1 MNEWY
6 RLVGRHKRLLNFG
19 FLFNFFSSFGQTY
32 FIALFVPFW
41 IVAFDLTNATFGTMY
56 ATVTILSAFMLTYLG
71 RFIDTI
77 SLTRYSLYVFA
88 GLVLSM
94 FLLSQ
99 AKSVAMLM
107 VALFLVRMLGQG
119 LMTHASSTGIAKHIV
134 QGRGKALGLTALGH
148 PAGQLIFPIILVPM
162 IAFAGWRASLF
173 SIALASLVVVVPTLM
188 SIRPLKGEPMISAP
202 QTKALHPGNRFLS
215 SLTFWI
221 LNLNMFVVPFLV
233 TAVFLYQYSIGQ
245 SFGWDASWVL
255 FSFSFFAVF
264 SAIAVIV
271 SGPLVDRFS
280 GLSLFSVYLLPC
292 VIGLVVMGLSDHPF
306 VFPLFFA
313 MMGIGAGLGS
323 TIRTAVQVEVY
334 GTRNLGKI
342 RGYFNSILVVSTALG
357 PPALGFA
364 LDHDISIQAL
374 MLGSAVGTVVVM
386 GLSVKTSKRESV
398 KA

>member
-1 MNEWY
+1 
-6 RLVGRHKRLLNFG
+6 
-19 FLFNFFSSFGQTY
+19 
-32 FIALFVPFW
+32 
-41 IVAFDLTNATFGTMY
+41 
-56 ATVTILSAFMLTYLG
+56 
-71 RFIDTI
+71 
-77 SLTRYSLYVFA
+77 
-88 GLVLSM
+88 
-94 FLLSQ
+94 
-99 AKSVAMLM
+99 
-107 VALFLVRMLGQG
+107 
-119 LMTHASSTGIAKHIV
+119 
-134 QGRGKALGLTALGH
+134 
-148 PAGQLIFPIILVPM
+148 
-162 IAFAGWRASLF
+162 
-173 SIALASLVVVVPTLM
+173 
-188 SIRPLKGEPMISAP
+188 
-202 QTKALHPGNRFLS
+202 
-215 SLTFWI
+215 
-221 LNLNMFVVPFLV
+221 MFVVPFLV